1 MLLVRIL
8 GVLDFLT
15 GVMILLYQYE
25 VIGMRLFFSFIF
37 YLLAKGIIFRM
48 DFASFV
54 DIVISI
60 YMIFMLFLPIPVL
73 TYIAAIYLFQK
84 SASSILM

>member
-8 GVLDFLT
+8 GLMDLMT
-15 GVMILLYQYE
+15 GVMLLLYQYD
-25 VIGMRLFFSFIF
+25 VAGTRLFLSFIF
-37 YLLAKGIIFRM
+37 YLMLKGIIFRG

-54 DIVISI
+54 DLVIAI
-60 YMIFMLFLPIPVL
+60 YMIFMIFLPITIL

-84 SASSILM
+84 SLTSLLM

>member
-8 GVLDFLT
+8 GFMDFLT
-15 GVMILLYQYE
+15 GVMILLYQYD
-25 VIGMRLFFSFIF
+25 VAGTRLFMSFIA
-37 YLLAKGIIFRM
+37 YLLIKGIIFRL

-54 DIVISI
+54 DLVIAI
-60 YMIFMLFLPIPVL
+60 YMIFMLFLPITVV

-84 SASSILM
+84 SASSLLM

>member
-8 GVLDFLT
+8 GFMDFLT
-15 GVMILLYQYE
+15 GVMMLLYQYD
-25 VIGMRLFFSFIF
+25 VIGTRLLFSFIF

-54 DIVISI
+54 DIVISV
-60 YMIFMLFLPIPVL
+60 YMIFMIFLPITIV

-84 SASSILM
+84 SLTSMLL

>member
-8 GVLDFLT
+8 GFMDSLT
-15 GVMILLYQYE
+15 GVMMLLYQYDI
-25 VIGMRLFFSFIF
+25 IGTRLLFSFIF

-54 DIVISI
+54 DIVISV
-60 YMIFMLFLPIPVL
+60 YMIFMIFLPITVV
-73 TYIAAIYLFQK
+73 TYIAAVYLFQK
-84 SASSILM
+84 SLTSMLL

>member
-8 GVLDFLT
+8 GFMDFLT
-15 GVMILLYQYE
+15 GVMMLLYQYD
-25 VIGMRLFFSFIF
+25 VIGTRLLFSFIF

-54 DIVISI
+54 DIVISV
-60 YMIFMLFLPIPVL
+60 YMIFMIFLPITVV

-84 SASSILM
+84 SLTSMLL

>member
-8 GVLDFLT
+8 GFMDFLT
-15 GVMILLYQYE
+15 GVMMLLYQYDI
-25 VIGMRLFFSFIF
+25 IGTRLLFSFIF

-54 DIVISI
+54 DIVISV
-60 YMIFMLFLPIPVL
+60 YMIFMIFLPITVV
-73 TYIAAIYLFQK
+73 TYIAAVYLFQK
-84 SASSILM
+84 SLTSMLL